1 MVILYNRSHSLA
13 ISNTKLLVELPS
25 NILCSLVSCYQL
37 VSNHPSLQIEA
48 LLSVCKRCVC
58 ERYVMLISCAYVYI
72 YCEQIYF
79 NNV

>member
-48 LLSVCKRCVC
+48 LLLITLCV
-58 ERYVMLISCAYVYI
+58 RDVYVRDMLC
-72 YCEQIYF
+72 
-79 NNV
+79 